1 MKEHGIFVLPTK
13 GWAKK
18 FTLGSNPYKGESVE
32 KGGTNGNSNSLYKGI
47 DKK

>member
-32 KGGTNGNSNSLYKGI
+32 KRRNKW
-47 DKK
+47 KQQ